1 MEDGTFIDEQ
11 GSRRLRDTELVV
23 PVVVGTCAWWVGK
36 KANDSVTHR
45 WTVYARGANG
55 EDLSHIISKV
65 TFELHHTFTN
75 PHRVCLQAPYE
86 VTEQGWGEFDI
97 NITLTFTP
105 DAREKDVSIMHRLK
119 LYESES
125 TPNTTKKPVM
135 SEVRPGGAEGGVE
148 GGAGGGAGG
157 GAMGWVYEELVFSE
171 PVESFYR
178 RVLAEPPRRAAELS
192 CQAWVL
198 TFDER
203 EEVEKLK
210 ECRARV
216 AAMVAEVRKD
226 FEGAAR

>member
-1 MEDGTFIDEQ
+1 MDDGTFIDEQ

-23 PVVVGTCAWWVGK
+23 PVVVGTCAWWLGK

-45 WTVYARGANG
+45 WTVYFRSANG

-135 SEVRPGGAEGGVE
+135 SEV
-148 GGAGGGAGG
+148 
-157 GAMGWVYEELVFSE
+157 YEELVFSE

-178 RVLAEPPRRAAELS
+178 RVVAEPQRRATELS
-192 CQAWVL
+192 CQAWIL

>member
-1 MEDGTFIDEQ
+1 MEDGTFIDEH

-23 PVVVGTCAWWVGK
+23 PVVVGTCAWWLGK

-45 WTVYARGANG
+45 WTVYMRGANG
-55 EDLSHIISKV
+55 EDLSHIIAKV

-105 DAREKDVSIMHRLK
+105 DAREKDVSILHRLK
-119 LYESES
+119 LYEGEGI
-125 TPNTTKKPVM
+125 PNTTKKPVM
-135 SEVRPGGAEGGVE
+135 SE
-148 GGAGGGAGG
+148 
-157 GAMGWVYEELVFSE
+157 VYEELVFSE

-198 TFDER
+198 NFDER

-216 AAMVAEVRKD
+216 AAMVSEVRKD